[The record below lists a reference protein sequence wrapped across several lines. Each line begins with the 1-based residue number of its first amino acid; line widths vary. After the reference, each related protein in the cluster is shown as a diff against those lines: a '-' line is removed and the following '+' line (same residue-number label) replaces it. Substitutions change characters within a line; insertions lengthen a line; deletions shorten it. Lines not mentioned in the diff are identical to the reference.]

1 MAAATQLIWTDEA
14 KEEVLDIYWRLLD
27 ESAAYADDWSEE
39 VRVKTELLLKFPE
52 MGRMVPDKDLR
63 FLREVFAGKY
73 RIIYSYLSG
82 TINILAVRHMSR
94 PLGRL

>member
-1 MAAATQLIWTDEA
+1 MAATQLIWTNEA

-39 VRVKTELLLKFPE
+39 VRAKTELLVQFPE
-52 MGRMVPDKDLR
+52 MGRMVPDKELR
-63 FLREVFAGKY
+63 FLREVFVGKY